1 MKAATSVRKNITV
14 TPDDIRR
21 FKRSPSAFRESLFIR
36 KGNGVGRF
44 TPDPWQ
50 AENLAALDP
59 MWMRVAGV
67 PMEQPEL
74 RKFAWLGRARGH
86 SKTMDE
92 AMQLVWVIAFSTKP
106 LNGIAAAGAKDQA
119 KFIRDAVLRII
130 LLNPWLGKTGLN
142 LINVQN
148 YRVFNPK
155 TKSEVDI
162 ISSDAP
168 SSFGATPDF
177 ILCDELTHWRS
188 EDGKCELWDSL
199 FSSADKVP
207 HCILVI
213 MTNAGYERTWQ
224 AQVRDMAIHDTHDWI
239 YRNLDGPMASWMGT
253 DFLKRQKKGLTAKAY
268 ARLWLNIWQIEAG
281 DALEM
286 SDIEAC
292 VKIGSDR
299 NVRPLFAPEPGW
311 IYVGGLDLST
321 KRHRSAFVMLAV
333 HQQEHRVKL
342 AFAKSWKPDFD
353 SGKVNLPEIQKEI
366 ERLHSAF
373 GLNRLMYDQAQ
384 AVLMAQQLE
393 QKGIF
398 CEEMSFNGKG
408 LSVMATTI
416 LEAFKSRHVE
426 LYRDTELI
434 NDLTKLN
441 IVERAFGFKLEA
453 SEDQSGHADL
463 AFAFAIALP
472 AAIELSSIVPISPFT
487 DASPAM
493 TLDDME
499 NRIKELD
506 SLEKQQAIKDAIAL
520 AMSDLSGA
528 GTDGAAM
535 LDDLLKI
542 KFPELT
548 VQSNR
553 IERTIPC
560 DECGGLNSEKCA
572 KCSGQKKIH
581 PSQAANP
588 ETAVMTMALEE
599 NGLTEW

>member
-1 MKAATSVRKNITV
+1 MPPRTIVPRKNITV

-21 FKRSPSAFRESLFIR
+21 FKRSPAAFRGALFIR
-36 KGNGVGRF
+36 KGNGVGLF
-44 TPDPWQ
+44 APDPWQ

-67 PMEQPEL
+67 PMEKPEL

-224 AQVRDMAIHDTHDWI
+224 AQVRDMAIADTHDWI
-239 YRNLDGPMASWMGT
+239 YRNLNGPMASWMGT
-253 DFLKRQKKGLTAKAY
+253 DFLKRQGKGLTKKAF
-268 ARLWLNIWQIEAG
+268 ARLWLNIWQVESG
-281 DALEM
+281 DALELE
-286 SDIEAC
+286 DIEAC
-292 VKIGSDR
+292 VKMGIERKVMRLYS
-299 NVRPLFAPEPGW
+299 PEPGW
-311 IYVGGLDLST
+311 LYIGGLDLST

-333 HQQEHRVKL
+333 HPDEHRVKL
-342 AFAKSWKPDFD
+342 AYARSWKPD
-353 SGKVNLPEIQKEI
+353 SETGKVDLPAIQADI
-366 ERLHSAF
+366 ERQHKTFRLSK
-373 GLNRLMYDQAQ
+373 LMYDQAQ
-384 AVLMAQQLE
+384 AILMAQQL
-393 QKGIF
+393 QQVGIF
-398 CEEMSFNGKG
+398 CEEMSFSGKG

-416 LEAFKSRHVE
+416 IEAFKGRYVE
-426 LYRDTELI
+426 LYRDEELI
-434 NDLTKLN
+434 SDLTKLN
-441 IVERAFGFKLEA
+441 IVERAFGFKIEA
-453 SEDQSGHADL
+453 SEDQSGHADR

-472 AAIELSSIVPISPFT
+472 AAVEIAAIVPINPFV
-487 DASPAM
+487 D
-493 TLDDME
+493 
-499 NRIKELD
+499 RELVYTMD
-506 SLEKQQAIKDAIAL
+506 GLEKRLYNIEHNIPDEPRNPL
-520 AMSDLSGA
+520 DTGFSDP
-528 GTDGAAM
+528 DQPFQ
-535 LDDLLKI
+535 DDPKM
-542 KFPELT
+542 
-548 VQSNR
+548 
-553 IERTIPC
+553 RTIPC
-560 DECGGLNSEKCA
+560 DACGGADRACPKCLGM
-572 KCSGQKKIH
+572 KRI
-581 PSQAANP
+581 PFEQADSRDA
-588 ETAVMTMALEE
+588 AVMTMALEE
-599 NGLTEW
+599 NNLGNWW

>member
-1 MKAATSVRKNITV
+1 LAAI

-21 FKRSPSAFRESLFIR
+21 FKRSPAAFRASLFIR
-36 KGNGVGRF
+36 KGNGVGLF
-44 TPDPWQ
+44 SPDPWQ
-50 AENLAALDP
+50 EENLAALDP

-67 PMEQPEL
+67 PMENPEL

-142 LINVQN
+142 IINVQN

-224 AQVRDMAIHDTHDWI
+224 AQVRDMAIADSHDWI
-239 YRNLDGPMASWMGT
+239 YRNLNGPCASWMGT
-253 DFLKRQKKGLTAKAY
+253 DFLKRQGKGLTKKAF
-268 ARLWLNIWQIEAG
+268 ARLWLNIWQVETG
-281 DALEM
+281 DALEL

-292 VKIGSDR
+292 VVMGIER
-299 NVRPLFAPEPGW
+299 NVRPIFAPEPGW
-311 IYVGGLDLST
+311 VYIGGLDLST

-333 HQQEHRVKL
+333 QPDEHRVKL
-342 AFAKSWKPDFD
+342 AYARSWKPDEYT
-353 SGKVNLPEIQKEI
+353 GKVDLQAIQVDI
-366 ERLHSAF
+366 ERQHRAF
-373 GLNRLMYDQAQ
+373 RLTKLMYDQAQ
-384 AVLMAQQLE
+384 AVLMAQQL
-393 QKGIF
+393 QSVGIY
-398 CEEMSFNGKG
+398 CEEMSFSGKG

-416 LEAFKSRHVE
+416 IEAFKGRYIE
-426 LYRDTELI
+426 LYRDEELI
-434 NDLTKLN
+434 SDLTKLN
-441 IVERAFGFKLEA
+441 IVERAFGFKIEA
-453 SEDQSGHADL
+453 SEDQSGHADR

-472 AAIELSSIVPISPFT
+472 AAVELASIVPVNPFT
-487 DASPAM
+487 DRELM
-493 TLDDME
+493 YTLDSME
-499 NRIKELD
+499 KRLYDIEHGVP
-506 SLEKQQAIKDAIAL
+506 EKPRNE
-520 AMSDLSGA
+520 
-528 GTDGAAM
+528 
-535 LDDLLKI
+535 DDEGFSEPDQPFQDDPKM
-542 KFPELT
+542 
-548 VQSNR
+548 
-553 IERTIPC
+553 RTIPC
-560 DECGGLNSEKCA
+560 DECDGKNRMCP
-572 KCSGQKKIH
+572 KCSGRKRIPVEK
-581 PSQAANP
+581 AVNLD
-588 ETAVMTMALEE
+588 TAVMSMALEE
-599 NGLTEW
+599 NGKMEW